1 MDKVE
6 AFMSRMRGKDWNPL
20 FDRIHIG
27 TVRVMMGATVIS
39 GIYTVYA
46 MFKWKQEVDFRTE
59 IENFR
64 IEEDA
69 RRSNVEE
76 GTREELKDIATDQK
90 DPAKRYKFS

>member
-59 IENFR
+59 VSYCP
-64 IEEDA
+64 A
-69 RRSNVEE
+69 SLNVYQP
-76 GTREELKDIATDQK
+76 TYTIYALYSLHTS
-90 DPAKRYKFS
+90 PN